1 MKKIVGIII
10 LVLALGLVGCKS
22 SVAKQGDTESSKV
35 KIDDKVKVKEEVD
48 NSIHQLSNL
57 IDEKKYDAAK
67 ILIEELNNKGLDES
81 QKTNVDKLKVRIDS
95 ELAKIEKEKQES
107 KKQESKKQKY
117 RTKLDNIEIGL
128 KDLDE
133 KESSGTTQDMR
144 EAASERYKRWDAALN
159 EIYGVL
165 KGQLSPS
172 DMKKLQSEEI
182 QWISNRD
189 AKAKEVSLE
198 MKGGTMEPVL
208 YTSSLADTTKNR
220 CYELVEKYM
229 Q

>member
-10 LVLALGLVGCKS
+10 LVLALGLVGCES
-22 SVAKQGDTESSKV
+22 SVSKKGDTEALKT

-57 IDEKKYDAAK
+57 IDEKKYDAAN
-67 ILIEELNNKGLDES
+67 ILIEELNSKRLDEA
-81 QKTNVDKLKVRIDS
+81 QKANVDKLKVRIDS
-95 ELAKIEKEKQES
+95 ELAKIEKDKKKEKQES
-107 KKQESKKQKY
+107 KKQEY

-128 KDLDE
+128 KDLNE
-133 KESSGTTQDMR
+133 KESSGTTADMR

-159 EIYGVL
+159 EIYNVL
-165 KGQLSPS
+165 KEQLSPS

-189 AKAKEVSLE
+189 AKAKEASLS